1 MPTYVLRRLILTG
14 VLLMAVGSTGFL
26 LLSLTPGDPVLS
38 MFPETSD
45 PRQYAELRAHF
56 GLDRPIAERFA
67 VYARELIR
75 GNLGQS
81 LSQGRPVAE
90 IVLERLPAT
99 LLLAC
104 AASVVALAGIPMGV
118 ILAYCAN
125 HQPRTERCGF
135 LLILI
140 SSGLPPFLL
149 GLLLILLFSVQ
160 LNLLPS
166 HGMTSVRDT
175 ADGLARYKD
184 ILAHLLLPAMALGV
198 QPLAALA
205 RVTRARILE
214 IMPLDFIRTA
224 RAKGL
229 SERAV
234 LLRHAL
240 RSGLPTPITLL
251 ALAGGHWIGGA
262 VVTETVFA
270 WPGLGRLAVDAML
283 ARDYPLILGLLMVG
297 AWVVVLA
304 NLVADLLA
312 AILDPRVRYG

>member
-1 MPTYVLRRLILTG
+1 MLTV
-14 VLLMAVGSTGFL
+14 VLLVAVGAAGFL
-26 LLSLTPGDPVLS
+26 LLSLAPGDPVLAL
-38 MFPETSD
+38 FPETSD
-45 PRQYAELRAHF
+45 PRHYAELRARF
-56 GLDRPIAERFA
+56 GLDRPITERFA
-67 VYARELIR
+67 VYIGELFR

-81 LSQGRPVAE
+81 LSQGRPVAD
-90 IVLERLPAT
+90 IILERLPAT

-104 AASVVALAGIPMGV
+104 AALLVALAGIPLGV
-118 ILAYCAN
+118 VMAYCAN
-125 HQPRTERCGF
+125 LSPRTERCGF
-135 LLILI
+135 LLILT
-140 SSGLPPFLL
+140 STGMPPFLL

-175 ADGLARYKD
+175 AEGLARYQD
-184 ILAHLLLPAMALGV
+184 ILAHLLLPAMTLGV

-214 IMPLDFIRTA
+214 IMPQDFIRTA

-240 RSGLPTPITLL
+240 KNGLPAPITLL

-270 WPGLGRLAVDAML
+270 WPGLGRLAVSAML
-283 ARDYPLILGLLMVG
+283 ARDYPLILGLLIIG